1 MSGENSYER
10 LLKKH
15 IKAKGNSL
23 VENGAFSVKL
33 RINAGKEQKK
43 I

>member
-1 MSGENSYER
+1 MSGEKPYEK
-10 LLKKH
+10 LLRKP
-15 IKAKGNSL
+15 IKARENSL

-33 RINAGKEQKK
+33 KINAGKEQKR